1 MGALMTTLKRT
12 LKRIVR
18 PEIGNPFVLT
28 QTPQKCSVQLCGC
41 TAACEIAIA
50 GEWFPVCRAHAMNRL
65 APRRALSNA
74 EVSDPATK
82 TP

>member
-28 QTPQKCSVQLCGC
+28 LTPDG
-41 TAACEIAIA
+41 
-50 GEWFPVCRAHAMNRL
+50 FL
-65 APRRALSNA
+65 AVKKLRRRKGSERVYDLRDAFEKQIGLPFVKEGA
-74 EVSDPATK
+74 
-82 TP
+82 